1 MRSKSRRSTGSLSGA
16 RTAKTGFS
24 IVLTRPY
31 EAVSGK
37 IQVGDAAQRLCDE
50 ALNRL
55 GCQSRASRTRGTPQR
70 DVDRFA
76 HTCRSTITLTVA
88 AMTSAQSAT
97 FDIVSIVPSMSMA
110 WTTLPT
116 TMTTARTI

>member
-1 MRSKSRRSTGSLSGA
+1 VRSRSRGSTGSLSGA
-16 RTAKTGFS
+16 RTAKTAFS
-24 IVLTRPY
+24 ISPTRPY

-37 IQVGDAAQRLCDE
+37 IQVGDAAERLCDE
-50 ALNRL
+50 VLNRF
-55 GCQSRASRTRGTPQR
+55 GCQSRASRTRETPQR

-76 HTCRSTITLTVA
+76 HTCRSEMILTVA
-88 AMTSAQSAT
+88 AMTSAHSAT